1 MASEAITRNDLT
13 NILNEVLPCTDGVQ
27 IYEASWTATS
37 TSSGNARV
45 TGDVI
50 LPAGTYIAFL
60 RIPISSQTSAL
71 YFGLS
76 MDAVKYGASY
86 INQGIASWVFTLSQE
101 TTIYGMAGMS
111 NATNYTYTE
120 RGYLRCVRLTK
131 PKATGGTFP
140 LKTLSVSYPFTFSN
154 SQFSN
159 TVPIETITGGVV
171 TVSTLKNV
179 VANIKGGAMFAGI
192 ESSGK
197 ILLTNITATSGTFTA
212 NLLIFYE

>member
-1 MASEAITRNDLT
+1 MSEVITRTDLT

-27 IYEASWTATS
+27 VYEASWTATS
-37 TSSGNARV
+37 SSGNNARV

-60 RIPISSQTSAL
+60 KIPIPSQTSAL

-86 INQGIASWVFTLSQE
+86 LTQGIASWIFTLSEE
-101 TTIYGMAGMS
+101 TTIYGLAGMS

-120 RGYLRCVRLTK
+120 RGYLKCVRLTK

-140 LKTLSVSYPFTFSN
+140 LKTLSVSYQFTFSN
-154 SQFSN
+154 NQFSN
-159 TVPIETITGGVV
+159 TIPIETITGGVV
-171 TVSTLKNV
+171 TASSLKNI
-179 VANIKGGAMFAGI
+179 VANIKGGAVYGAI
-192 ESSGK
+192 DSSGG
-197 ILLTNITATSGTFTA
+197 IRLVNPSAVTGTFTA